1 MTNFDDHTTQ
11 TLVKMCRQLY
21 PHDFLGDMYYAK
33 VVEVLDEQ
41 AGADETY
48 KEKIVDGVKGLD
60 DVFKIEFVELSNGYQ
75 VQALEAIEGSDFFE
89 SVRKDTVKHL
99 YNNPLVWRYFGY
111 EGALGPS
118 RRLHQPRLRRH
129 LLDTGRGLARGAD
142 AGFRVRRL
150 CCLGVRLGG
159 AGACAGGRSRTRAV
173 RRFLVERELR

>member
-1 MTNFDDHTTQ
+1 MTNLDDHTTQ

-48 KEKIVDGVKGLD
+48 KAKIVDGVKGLD

-75 VQALEAIEGSDFFE
+75 VQALEAIEGSEFFE

-99 YNNPLVWRYFGY
+99 YNNPLVWRYFAMRAIGHLGGY
-111 EGALGPS
+111 INRGFDDISWIPDETKTCGGARRFAFAVVS
-118 RRLHQPRLRRH
+118 RRHSHGRRRRMRWRSISNSRSMSIPR
-129 LLDTGRGLARGAD
+129 
-142 AGFRVRRL
+142 
-150 CCLGVRLGG
+150 
-159 AGACAGGRSRTRAV
+159 RA
-173 RRFLVERELR
+173 